1 MACHQMRR
9 SKSQHERMHGC
20 YEVWLIGK
28 NTELR
33 PASSGLMVQDV
44 IAKTT
49 AKTEGKATD

>member
-9 SKSQHERMHGC
+9 SKSQHVRMHGC

-44 IAKTT
+44 IAKAT
-49 AKTEGKATD
+49 GKN